1 MNEQQFR
8 ELLHASVEEL
18 KEARAENERLRK
30 EIEELRES
38 ATVFALKNMAEELVE
53 LRAENA
59 RLKEELHYCKGTCDL
74 AMKHRDVAEAE
85 IVKAADAAELG
96 RLRQDNLRLIETVER
111 QQAELKTLH
120 DALCMD
126 TILDDDHNQ
135 G

>member
-18 KEARAENERLRK
+18 KEARAENERLR
-30 EIEELRES
+30 I
-38 ATVFALKNMAEELVE
+38 
-53 LRAENA
+53 
-59 RLKEELHYCKGTCDL
+59 
-74 AMKHRDVAEAE
+74 
-85 IVKAADAAELG
+85 ADAAELG
-96 RLRQDNLRLIETVER
+96 RLRRDNLRLIETVER